1 MKFSITRVIRNY
13 DASWRHLYLA
23 WRNLWQFSKSRSDFS
38 QFSILTDLLDAP
50 HYVEV
55 AYEPT
60 PEVKQNEMLDD
71 SKPENNWQNFLV
83 DPVETSPDSSL
94 GVFKVSEK
102 KTNF

>member
-1 MKFSITRVIRNY
+1 M
-13 DASWRHLYLA
+13 
-23 WRNLWQFSKSRSDFS
+23 
-38 QFSILTDLLDAP
+38 TDLLDAP

-94 GVFKVSEK
+94 GVFKIYEK
-102 KTNF
+102 YFSIATESFWYIFARTCLLEV